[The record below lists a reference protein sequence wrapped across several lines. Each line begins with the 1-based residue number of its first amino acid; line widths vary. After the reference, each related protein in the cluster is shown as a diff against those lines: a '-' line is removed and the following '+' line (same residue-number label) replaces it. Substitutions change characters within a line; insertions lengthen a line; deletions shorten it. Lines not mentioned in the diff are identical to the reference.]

1 MKTTNRRQMLAALGV
16 TAAVTTIGILP
27 AIGRAATTTALSKPY
42 TPFMG
47 PRRRVLFVNDL
58 SGDVDGLFAAVHAV
72 LSPSIDLRGIVATA
86 ARSSKETAT
95 SAVDMANEMLRLMR
109 FADSVKVYEGATQ
122 KMAAANEPVR
132 SAGTQAIIDEAMRS
146 DTALPL
152 SVAVG
157 GGLTEVASAL
167 MIEPRIAE
175 RMSIVW
181 IGGNAYPTGGPNEYN
196 FMIDPLAAQ
205 HVFNATNVPI
215 WQVPS
220 DVYADCQISDTEIQA
235 YVAPCGDIGAW
246 LYDQLKQNAQRLS
259 KFGLNLGETYTLG
272 DSPLVL
278 LTALT
283 GWFPSAFPQPFKYDM
298 TPTSAYDEVVAP
310 HLTND
315 GTYEPSITGRKIRA
329 YRTVDTRLMFNDFFA
344 KLRMN
349 YPPR

>member
-1 MKTTNRRQMLAALGV
+1 MTIMNRRHVLTAVGAAAAAMTVGV
-16 TAAVTTIGILP
+16 APVPGKSDAKS
-27 AIGRAATTTALSKPY
+27 ALSKPY
-42 TPFMG
+42 TPIG
-47 PRRRVLFVNDL
+47 GARRRVLFVNDL

-86 ARSSKETAT
+86 ARSSTETPAA
-95 SAVDMANEMLRLMR
+95 AVALAREMLRLMR
-109 FADSVKVYEGATQ
+109 FADSVKVHEGATH
-122 KMAAANEPVR
+122 KLAAAGTPVH
-132 SAGTQAIIDEAMRS
+132 SAGTQTIIDEAMRD

-167 MIEPRIAE
+167 LIEPRIAE

-181 IGGNAYPTGGPNEYN
+181 IGGNAYPAGGPNEYN

-205 HVFNATNVPI
+205 HIFNETEVPI

-220 DVYADCQISDTEIQA
+220 DVYASCQISDTEIQA
-235 YVAPCGDIGAW
+235 FIAPCGDIGAW
-246 LYDQLKQNAQRLS
+246 LYEQLKHNAQTIAKL
-259 KFGLNLGETYTLG
+259 GVNLGETYTLG

-283 GWFPSAFPQPFKYDM
+283 GWFPSAFKPFKYDL
-298 TPTSAYDEVVAP
+298 TPTSAYDEVIAP
-310 HLTND
+310 KLKDD
-315 GTYEPSITGRKIRA
+315 GSYEARTTGRKIRA
-329 YRTVDTRLMFNDFFA
+329 YRSLDTRLMFSDFFA
-344 KLRMN
+344 KLRVN